1 MVIPEV
7 LLERVI
13 IDVIL
18 LLPAS
23 VSSVTYVASFMLIST
38 MRVEL
43 IITVEPPSTKP
54 TLRMTPETTLV
65 NCAWVI
71 ITELLVIAQFLGI
84 EQLMLVGEHL
94 LVPCAQITHDLM
106 MHTLHMAME
115 VWPSP
120 ASDITVL
127 VRTVVAEQKNSIIVD
142 LFVLVFD
149 TQYVVNL
156 LEVAVNKIL
165 VSLDWVV
172 RKNYK
177 LRLRLDW
184 N

>member
-23 VSSVTYVASFMLIST
+23 VSSVTYVTSFMLVST

-65 NCAWVI
+65 YCPWVI

-84 EQLMLVGEHL
+84 E
-94 LVPCAQITHDLM
+94 
-106 MHTLHMAME
+106 
-115 VWPSP
+115 
-120 ASDITVL
+120 
-127 VRTVVAEQKNSIIVD
+127 
-142 LFVLVFD
+142 
-149 TQYVVNL
+149 
-156 LEVAVNKIL
+156 
-165 VSLDWVV
+165 
-172 RKNYK
+172 
-177 LRLRLDW
+177 
-184 N
+184 